1 MSRIYMIAIG
11 AALCAGAAATTNAQA
26 TTPAATSDTT
36 VAAKQHERR
45 PMRHR
50 PMQRGAMQRADRALF
65 KGIDLSSAQKA
76 QLDSVRSRYRSESR
90 SLREQMAPE
99 MKNARAA
106 RQSGDS
112 AKIAEVRQSMAASR
126 EKMTNLHKQEMSE
139 IRGVLTPEQQSTF
152 DSNVKTMQDRMQ
164 RARDTRRDRRAGS
177 PSGTSGQ

>member
-1 MSRIYMIAIG
+1 
-11 AALCAGAAATTNAQA
+11 
-26 TTPAATSDTT
+26 
-36 VAAKQHERR
+36 
-45 PMRHR
+45 
-50 PMQRGAMQRADRALF
+50 
-65 KGIDLSSAQKA
+65 
-76 QLDSVRSRYRSESR
+76 
-90 SLREQMAPE
+90 MAPE

-164 RARDTRRDRRAGS
+164 RARDTRRDRRAGA